1 MVFVNR
7 GLWFGGLEVFWNVND
22 CDDFMLMLLY
32 YVEFLN
38 NIVVIMYLEVLFVIV
53 DVILRNC
60 LDESFMSCVFLVF
73 N

>member
-7 GLWFGGLEVFWNVND
+7 GLWFGGLEVFWNVNG

-38 NIVVIMYLEVLFVIV
+38 NIVVIMYLEVLFVII

>member
-1 MVFVNR
+1 M
-7 GLWFGGLEVFWNVND
+7 FWNVND